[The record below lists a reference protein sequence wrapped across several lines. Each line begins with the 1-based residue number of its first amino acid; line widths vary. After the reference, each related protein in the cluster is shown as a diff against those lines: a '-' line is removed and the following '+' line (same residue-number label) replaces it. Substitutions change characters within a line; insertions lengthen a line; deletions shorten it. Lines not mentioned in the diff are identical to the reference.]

1 MSQHTTQAPLTNIQL
16 RAAPPAIYSYPVELQ
31 VERTGLFLGQAARVV
46 YILGR
51 RSLGWN
57 STSVLGDVAQYLN
70 TTQDLINAV
79 STGTTYYLNSTSA
92 NDTAAGTGARTVRI
106 VYLDSSGNQQVR
118 TDTLN
123 GTTPV
128 SIGSGYSY
136 FQWAEVASVGS
147 GGVSAGNI
155 TISST
160 NGAATTATT
169 VEYIAAGGN
178 RSLSA
183 RYKVP
188 TGYTAYITNW
198 DVNAING
205 DMDARLRAKVFADDR
220 ALSTVHH
227 FQDNLYQAA
236 NTRGEQRL
244 DYLPVPAGAEIKI
257 SAIPSA
263 SAAGN
268 RCDASFRLILVSN

>member
-16 RAAPPAIYSYPVELQ
+16 RATPPAIYSYPVELQ

-70 TTQDLINAV
+70 TTQDRINAV

-188 TGYTAYITNW
+188 TGYTAYITSW
-198 DVNAING
+198 DVKAING
-205 DMDARLRAKVFADDR
+205 DMDARLRAQVFADDR

-268 RCDASFRLILVSN
+268 RCDASFRLILVLN